1 MNFEETMDRLR
12 LLIESGHPVIY
23 IVSPEERRALDC
35 VARVLNRLR
44 GKDVAKHLWRWSEG
58 QGLERFEGL
67 PDQVPAAGLWLHAL
81 GLTPHA
87 CAVPAARDE
96 EGNAGDAYDALQRIE
111 KAQNGMHP
119 ELERGVIVFF
129 DLHPY
134 LGSDANGNVGPMV
147 RPLRNTADSLR
158 QYYEANKGEG
168 GAYQTIVIVAPT
180 VVGRS
185 IELNHEVVTIDL
197 PLPET
202 NELYEVLTRMIG
214 DDKERH
220 LVFPSP
226 IPVAEK
232 TEITGPEA
240 TDDAYKT
247 RLTELIAAA
256 GRGLTLSAYKQ
267 GLNMIWVADRT
278 LRPKH
283 IRQMEQLK
291 ADTIA
296 RNPALEY
303 TPRVQFQL
311 GGMQA
316 LKDWIS
322 VRRGA
327 STSARVRETYYLRA
341 PKGCMLVGAAGTGK
355 SRSAFLLA
363 QTLNLALLRLDIG
376 SLFGSFVG
384 ESEQRARDAL
394 RLAEGLA
401 PLVLWID
408 EIDKAFAGA
417 EGGAGDNGVSARV
430 FGHILTWLAEK
441 QDDIFV
447 VVTANNFDRVLK
459 PFPEFGRKGRFDEI
473 FWVGLPSADARREI
487 FDIYV
492 RPHLKSGYLRVDDA
506 QIEELRKALNI
517 SKELAIEGNDPG
529 ERLLSVLASA
539 NASQNMTGAEIE
551 YAVTEAL
558 FEAYKRDQADRNG
571 PARNKFDALLLGETV
586 RLGRARALY
595 SGAALGGL
603 EELEKKAKANQW
615 FFV

>member
-1 MNFEETMDRLR
+1 MPRMTFEETMDRLR
-12 LLIESGHPVIY
+12 LLMESGHPVIY

-35 VARVLNRLR
+35 TARVLNRLR
-44 GKDVAKHLWRWSEG
+44 RKDVGKHLWRWSEG

-67 PDQVPAAGLWLHAL
+67 PDEASDTGLWLHAPGL
-81 GLTPHA
+81 GAHA
-87 CAVPAARDE
+87 RPVAPAGGQAAE
-96 EGNAGDAYDALQRIE
+96 AYEALQRIE
-111 KAQNGMHP
+111 KAQEGMHP
-119 ELERGVIVFF
+119 ELERGIVVFF

-134 LGSDANGNVGPMV
+134 LGSDVNGNVGPMV
-147 RPLRNTADSLR
+147 RPLRNTAEALR
-158 QYYEANKGEG
+158 QYYEANKGRS
-168 GAYQTIVIVAPT
+168 GAYQTIIVVAPT
-180 VVGRS
+180 VVNRS

-197 PLPET
+197 PFPET
-202 NELYEVLTRMIG
+202 KELHEVLKSMIG
-214 DDKERH
+214 EDKERD

-226 IPVAEK
+226 ISAAEK
-232 TEITGPEA
+232 AEITGVEA
-240 TDDAYKT
+240 SDDAYKQ
-247 RLTELIAAA
+247 RLAELIAAA
-256 GRGLTLSAYKQ
+256 GRGLTLAAYKQ

-283 IRQMEQLK
+283 IRQIEQLK
-291 ADTIA
+291 ADTIKS
-296 RNPALEY
+296 PALEY
-303 TPRVQFQL
+303 TPRIEFQL
-311 GGMQA
+311 GGMRA
-316 LKDWIS
+316 LKEWMA

-327 STSARVRETYYLRA
+327 ATSTQVRETYFLRA
-341 PKGCMLVGAAGTGK
+341 PKGCMLVGASGAGK
-355 SRSAFLLA
+355 SRSACLLA

-447 VVTANNFDRVLK
+447 VVTANNFDRVLG

-473 FWVGLPSADARREI
+473 FWIGLPSAEARREI
-487 FDIYV
+487 FEIYV
-492 RPHLKSGYLRVDDA
+492 RPHLTSGYLRVADSH
-506 QIEELRKALNI
+506 IEDLRKSFKLP
-517 SKELAIEGNDPG
+517 NDYKIDGENPG
-529 ERLLSVLASA
+529 DRLVSVLASGS
-539 NASQNMTGAEIE
+539 ASQNMTGAEIE

-571 PARNKFDALLLGETV
+571 PAQNKFDGLLLGETV
-586 RLGRARALY
+586 KMGRGRALY
-595 SGAALGGL
+595 SGAALEAL

-615 FFV
+615 VFV